1 LVYFS
6 EVLDF
11 YINHRPAERLFH
23 PGEDLRTVLD
33 QMEPKETQNDPPGKT
48 YVRYG
53 MADGLPRFSEAQ
65 LERLTFPLAYR
76 PDGPLGFAEWRETAR
91 ARFIESL
98 LTPPPP
104 APFEP
109 VVIGRE
115 DRGTYEARRVV
126 FNVSAD
132 SRVLAY
138 LLVPKGD
145 GPFPAILALHD
156 HGGHF
161 SIGKEKVVRPFDE
174 PKERVADAMKW
185 SSECYGGR
193 FIGDELAK
201 RGYVVFATDALFWSD
216 RGRKEG
222 VAYPAQEQLAANMFQ
237 LGMSWAGTIVWDDI
251 QSAEFIATLPEV
263 DPERIGAVGLSVG
276 SNRTWHVAAATD
288 RIVAGAAICWLSTTE
303 SLMSPGNN
311 QTKGQSAFSMT
322 HPGLRNYLDYPDVA
336 SIACPK
342 PMLFYNGEQDGLF
355 PVDGVRDAYAKMHAV
370 WESQNAGDKLV
381 TKIWPVPHVF
391 NREMQREAFDWLD
404 KYLQADSVPRRGTI

>member
-1 LVYFS
+1 MLWKSMAVRVVTRVLALLLVLPTSFGNAAS
-6 EVLDF
+6 IDE
-11 YINHRPAERLFH
+11 
-23 PGEDLRTVLD
+23 
-33 QMEPKETQNDPPGKT
+33 NDPPGET
-48 YVRYG
+48 YIRYG
-53 MADGLPRFSEAQ
+53 MADGLPRFSASR

-76 PDGPLGFAEWRETAR
+76 PDDPLDFTAWRKTAR
-91 ARFIESL
+91 ARLIESL
-98 LTPPPP
+98 LAPPPP
-104 APFEP
+104 APFEA

-126 FNVSAD
+126 FNISAD

-145 GPFPAILALHD
+145 GPFPALLALHD
-156 HGGHF
+156 HGAHF

-185 SSECYGGR
+185 SRECYGGR

-222 VAYPAQEQLAANMFQ
+222 VAYPAQQQLAANMFQ

-251 QSAEFIATLPEV
+251 RSAEFIATLPEV
-263 DPERIGAVGLSVG
+263 DPERIGAMGLSMG

-288 RIVAGAAICWLSTTE
+288 RIAAGAAICWLSTTE

-311 QTKGQSAFSMT
+311 QTTGQSAFSMT
-322 HPGLRNYLDYPDVA
+322 HPGLRNHLDYPDVA

-342 PMLFYNGEQDGLF
+342 PMLFYNGEKDGLF
-355 PVDGVRDAYAKMHAV
+355 PVDGVRDSYAKMHAV
-370 WESQNAGDKLV
+370 WESQDAGDKLV

-391 NREMQREAFDWLD
+391 NKEMQREAFDWLD
-404 KYLQADSVPRRGTI
+404 KYLEADSQAR